1 MLFFGLSFILY
12 ALQLTG
18 RNGFWKNLWNAD
30 ITTHKSAIPYQKI
43 LQKYVKA
50 KLDIEFLKKCKSA
63 DVYSKFVRWKHVKTK
78 TKKENNKLYK
88 ANLNDAIKASQNN
101 FRKLQQHVDLQTQ
114 LRQSTTWLKYH
125 SILFSINRLQSKKI
139 HLIELWHQQKH
150 DNLII
155 ENDYVIALKEIQI
168 KLSQTLP
175 ILPWLKMRFQY

>member
-63 DVYSKFVRWKHVKTK
+63 DVYSKLVRWKHVKTK

-125 SILFSINRLQSKKI
+125 SILFSITRLQSKKI

-155 ENDYVIALKEIQI
+155 EKRLCDCTQRNPNKTITNLTNI
-168 KLSQTLP
+168 TLT
-175 ILPWLKMRFQY
+175 